1 VSAAPTLRCPVCR
14 AENDRGPTCRRCRA
28 DLGLLFRLEEERRR
42 AVERAR
48 HELARGAAGAALA
61 ELDLAEELRR
71 GDDVQRLRAVA
82 CLVRRDFAGAWE
94 EWMRLQPGGTSNH
107 A

>member
-28 DLGLLFRLEEERRR
+28 DLGLLFRLESQRRR
-42 AVERAR
+42 LLARAR
-48 HELARGAAGAALA
+48 SELTRGRPDEALPL
-61 ELDLAEELRR
+61 LDEADALRR
-71 GDDVQRLRAVA
+71 GDDVRRLRAVA
-82 CLVRRDFAGAWE
+82 HLLRRDFARAVAACGLARPE
-94 EWMRLQPGGTSNH
+94 RDH